1 MSDVKGRLRIYE
13 RGHCIRDEPLNSLVD
28 NFLRM
33 MRASL
38 VSQFNTETGH
48 DTLKTID
55 GTEIDAP
62 DTRCDHPYL
71 EWWWDGEE
79 ELRGIV
85 LGTGTTPVSVTDY
98 KLESIIEH
106 GEESGKLWYGRHI
119 VGEKDKFDDFIVSPM
134 KVEWPVKRIIENR
147 TTSDITANE
156 VGIYAVKYGYSDDTD
171 YTVMILRDVLTA
183 PLTIQAGRTIEVEV
197 LFWIEV

>member
-1 MSDVKGRLRIYE
+1 MKGRLRIYE
-13 RGHCIRDEPLNSLVD
+13 RGQCIRDEPLNSLVE

-38 VSQFNTETGH
+38 LSQNNLETGH

-55 GTEIDAP
+55 GADIDAP
-62 DTRCDHPYL
+62 DTHTDHPYF
-71 EWWWDGEE
+71 EWWWDGAE

-85 LGTGTTPVSVTDY
+85 LGTGTTPVSISDF

-106 GEESGKLWYGRHI
+106 GDTPGKLWYGHHI
-119 VGEKDKFDDFIVSPM
+119 VGEKNRFDDFIVSPM
-134 KVEWPVKRIIENR
+134 KVEWSAKRIIENR

-156 VGIYAVKYGYSDDTD
+156 VGIYAIKYSNANDKD